1 LSRSTSSWW
10 AASTVRGRLTAVGA
24 GALAL
29 CLSGVSFFVWTSPS
43 GPIGQ
48 VSTAVQAVHNG
59 VDLKSERNGLLSA
72 LVAVKGDLAD
82 SQDQI
87 TALEQQLASAKQ
99 SLAEAQAAVKT
110 PPPPSRKPAGSPPAA
125 SGSSPAPAPITAPS
139 RAELVA
145 PASRYLGIYTAQAPF
160 NWGTYDDVSGK
171 IGSQP
176 NLVGYF
182 GGWDE
187 PFRGDAVTR
196 AWTRGTLPLLTW
208 ESRPIGAPNSQVHEP
223 DYSLPRILDG
233 AFDDYLHQYARDIV
247 ATGLPLAIRFDHEM
261 NGNWYP
267 WAEDDGK
274 GNPINGNNPGD
285 YVKVWQHVH
294 DIFEA
299 EGANQLVMWVWAP
312 NIVNNLPS
320 THKTPEYLASLY
332 PGDEYVDWVGLSG
345 YLRPPYKPENDFTFD
360 YTFGASLDQLR
371 DLTGKPIILAELG
384 ASEIDGHKVDWITS
398 LFEALAKP
406 ENDDIIGFSWFNL
419 AVTTYVEGEL
429 ATNDWRIDSRP
440 ESLAAFVDGLS
451 KPEDDFVLEPAP

>member
-1 LSRSTSSWW
+1 
-10 AASTVRGRLTAVGA
+10 VRARLTAVAA
-24 GALAL
+24 GTIAL

-48 VSTAVQAVHNG
+48 VGTAVRAVQEG
-59 VDLKSERNGLLSA
+59 VDLRSERNDLLSA

-82 SQDQI
+82 SQDRI
-87 TALEQQLASAKQ
+87 TALEEQLASAKQ
-99 SLAEAQAAVKT
+99 SLAQAQAAAKNQ
-110 PPPPSRKPAGSPPAA
+110 PPPSAKPATPRPPTA
-125 SGSSPAPAPITAPS
+125 SSPAPAPITAPS
-139 RAELVA
+139 WAQLAA

-196 AWTRGTLPLLTW
+196 AWSRDTLPMLTW
-208 ESRPIGAPNSQVHEP
+208 ESRPIGAPNSQVEEP
-223 DYSLPRILDG
+223 DYTLPRILDG
-233 AFDDYLHQYARDIV
+233 AFDEYLHQYARDIV

-267 WAEDDGK
+267 WAEDNGK
-274 GNPINGNNPGD
+274 GLPINGNNPGD

-299 EGANQLVMWVWAP
+299 EGANQLVIWVWAP
-312 NIVNNLPS
+312 NIVNNLPA

-332 PGDEYVDWVGLSG
+332 PGDDYVDWVGLSG

-360 YTFGASLDQLR
+360 YTYGASLSQLR

-429 ATNDWRIDSRP
+429 ATNDWRIDSRA

-451 KPEDDFVLEPAP
+451 RPEDDFVLDPAP